1 MRIERELMAPAE
13 MITAPGHPEMRQAIV
28 AVRWEVAAP
37 TVEVV
42 EEEGEVVAT
51 VDVMRSR
58 GEDMEEI
65 MKVEVEVAEETT
77 GERVRGLTIGGM
89 TEGREAGE
97 EEEEEEGKEV
107 VEEEGMEV
115 LHGQAQATALL
126 LQSRVGEEATA
137 DLAVEEA
144 VGTLPPS
151 PIGVTEVGLEAQM
164 CPRTAL
170 CSRWGE
176 ASTQPLQSPP
186 SAIPFPLLP
195 LAQGL
200 REATQAPVGTDLML
214 TTRTQ

>member
-42 EEEGEVVAT
+42 EEVEEVVAI

-65 MKVEVEVAEETT
+65 TKVEVL
-77 GERVRGLTIGGM
+77 R
-89 TEGREAGE
+89 
-97 EEEEEEGKEV
+97 
-107 VEEEGMEV
+107 
-115 LHGQAQATALL
+115 GQAQATALL

-137 DLAVEEA
+137 DSAVEEV

>member
-1 MRIERELMAPAE
+1 
-13 MITAPGHPEMRQAIV
+13 
-28 AVRWEVAAP
+28 
-37 TVEVV
+37 
-42 EEEGEVVAT
+42 
-51 VDVMRSR
+51 
-58 GEDMEEI
+58 MEEI
-65 MKVEVEVAEETT
+65 MKVAVEAAEETT
-77 GERVRGLTIGGM
+77 GERVRGETIGGM
-89 TEGREAGE
+89 TEGKEAV
-97 EEEEEEGKEV
+97 EEEEEGKEV
-107 VEEEGMEV
+107 VEEGMEV

-126 LQSRVGEEATA
+126 LQSRVVEEATA
-137 DLAVEEA
+137 DSAVEEA

-151 PIGVTEVGLEAQM
+151 PIGVTEAGLEAQM

-186 SAIPFPLLP
+186 LAIPFPLLP